1 MNITSNLQRTRL
13 IQRRRK
19 TNDTTVYISLQKNL
33 WKQVPPNSTQHDGS
47 YKVIISVT
55 GVSLFR
61 HRVQMRP
68 VGDRALT
75 SANEWG
81 GRGRRR
87 KGTEECWGG
96 ALSSLPF
103 SLHQAPLGA
112 LTQVTGLWETL
123 WEPSS
128 LPHPS
133 APPPPPSP
141 KIWRTLLT
149 SSLFVRWVPDL
160 WFSPYLH

>member
-1 MNITSNLQRTRL
+1 MNIISNLQRTRL

-19 TNDTTVYISLQKNL
+19 TNDTTVYLSLQKNL
-33 WKQVPPNSTQHDGS
+33 WKQVPSNSTQHDGS
-47 YKVIISVT
+47 YKVIIGVT

-61 HRVQMRP
+61 RRVKLRP
-68 VGDRALT
+68 VGGRAIT
-75 SANEWG
+75 TWEGANEWG
-81 GRGRRR
+81 GRG
-87 KGTEECWGG
+87 EEEERNRQCWGG
-96 ALSSLPF
+96 GLTSLPF

-128 LPHPS
+128 LPE
-133 APPPPPSP
+133 PPPPPSP

-149 SSLFVRWVPDL
+149 SSLFVR
-160 WFSPYLH
+160 